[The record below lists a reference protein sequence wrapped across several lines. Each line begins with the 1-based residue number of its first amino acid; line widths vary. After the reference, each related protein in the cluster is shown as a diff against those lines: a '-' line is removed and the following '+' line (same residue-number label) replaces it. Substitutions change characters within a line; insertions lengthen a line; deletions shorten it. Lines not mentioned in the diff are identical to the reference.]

1 MDIDVLSKPAN
12 SQVEIIAQ
20 EVKKPFVDKVKPY
33 IELTDK
39 EMIEGLQMCE
49 YYEEAFRIK
58 NLKKENANLK
68 RKLTILQR
76 NTMGN
81 KKRNKKIREK
91 HELKLMIENNPDWC
105 WCEEI
110 LSKPADVDY
119 ENDLVIGETEP
130 IDGFPYYESKSYTLP
145 LYKCKRCGKKH
156 AISIVIA

>member
-1 MDIDVLSKPAN
+1 MHYENDYVLEKKDKHVDIDVLSKPAN

-68 RKLTILQR
+68 RKLTILQ
-76 NTMGN
+76 
-81 KKRNKKIREK
+81 KK
-91 HELKLMIENNPDWC
+91 
-105 WCEEI
+105 
-110 LSKPADVDY
+110 Y
-119 ENDLVIGETEP
+119 
-130 IDGFPYYESKSYTLP
+130 DGK
-145 LYKCKRCGKKH
+145 
-156 AISIVIA
+156 